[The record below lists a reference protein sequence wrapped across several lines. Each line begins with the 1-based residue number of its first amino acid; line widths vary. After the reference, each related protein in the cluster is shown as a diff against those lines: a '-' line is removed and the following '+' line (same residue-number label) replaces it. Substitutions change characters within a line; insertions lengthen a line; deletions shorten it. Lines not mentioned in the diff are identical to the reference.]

1 MKIRKMMNN
10 KRAFSSAQSSA
21 GCHAFTL
28 IELLVVIAIIAILAA
43 MLMPALQQ
51 ARERGRG
58 ISCVNNMKQLGFG
71 NSQYMSD
78 YSYYV
83 PRLTDYSWVPRLL
96 VYFGGDVRRNP
107 QGQLHV
113 PKTANFP
120 ILHCPSATILP
131 SASGGSNSVGTGCNY
146 TSNHFVTGK
155 AICEYRSNGGT
166 NFSPSGSSKAD
177 KIRRASQVY
186 LFLEHSDMTTWY
198 SGVDASG
205 YDKYGYRHPGRTGFT
220 FSKDA
225 AGKDVPNSARI
236 NVTMCDGSVK
246 TRSGNIGLIQEL
258 ANNWNISQAADWS
271 DAYDI

>member
-1 MKIRKMMNN
+1 MRKIH
-10 KRAFSSAQSSA
+10 SSAHGRVKQ
-21 GCHAFTL
+21 CCFTL

-51 ARERGRG
+51 ARERARG
-58 ISCVNNMKQLGFG
+58 ISCVNNMKQLGFA

-83 PRLTDYSWVPRLL
+83 PRTPSTDCSWPPCLL
-96 VYFGGDVRRNP
+96 IYLGGNVSRNAK
-107 QGQLHV
+107 GQLQV
-113 PKTANFP
+113 PETANFP
-120 ILHCPSATILP
+120 VLHCPSATILP
-131 SASGGSNSVGTGCNY
+131 GSNARKSVGTGCNY

-155 AICEYRSNGGT
+155 AICEYRSNGAA
-166 NFSPSGSSKAD
+166 NFSPPGSSKAD

-205 YDKYGYRHPGRTGFT
+205 YDKYGYRHPGRAGFT

-246 TRSGNIGLIQEL
+246 TRSGNIGLIKDL